1 MTVTA
6 ALITLSVA
14 LALISPI
21 VYAISMVQGCSKP
34 ARMTRFIV
42 WLAAT
47 ISFFSLW
54 ADGST
59 VAVWLAGVFAF
70 RNTFLLLMSLKY
82 GVGGVTTIDKY
93 SFVIAIAGLIGW
105 QLAGDPLVALL
116 FAIAADFVGFVP
128 ALIKTYKEPSSEGPW
143 FYYLESTAV
152 LLNIIVIGAWSIDLL
167 FPVHILLTNVL
178 MLGLIFR
185 RMKSSVNT

>member
-1 MTVTA
+1 METTLIAATV
-6 ALITLSVA
+6 S

-21 VYAISMVQGCSKP
+21 VYAISMVKGRSKP

-59 VAVWLAGVFAF
+59 GAVWLAGVFAF
-70 RNTFLLLMSLKY
+70 RNSFLLVMSLRY
-82 GVGGVTTIDKY
+82 GVGGKTKIDLWCL
-93 SFVIAIAGLIGW
+93 VIAIAGLVGW
-105 QLAGDPLVALL
+105 QISGDPLIALL
-116 FAIAADFVGFVP
+116 FAIAADFIGFLP
-128 ALIKTYKEPSSEGPW
+128 ALIKTYFEPTSEGPW

-152 LLNIIVIGAWSIDLL
+152 ILNIVLISAWSLDLL
-167 FPVHILLTNVL
+167 FPVHILLSNL
-178 MLGLIFR
+178 MMLALIFR
-185 RMKSSVNT
+185 TKIQNPV